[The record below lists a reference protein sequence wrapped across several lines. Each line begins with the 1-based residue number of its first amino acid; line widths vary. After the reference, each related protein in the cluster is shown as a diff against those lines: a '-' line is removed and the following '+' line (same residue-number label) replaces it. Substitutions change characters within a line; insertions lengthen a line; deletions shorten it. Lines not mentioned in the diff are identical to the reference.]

1 MFNMI
6 FRIAKKLHI
15 NQIVLWCFSPF
26 WHSHVSCDDNA
37 VRKAREILTSIT
49 PPSHSNSLRSNLLH
63 RDHKFQ
69 LQIIVPVY
77 NSELY
82 IEKCI
87 DSALCSC
94 RRHSMIITIIN
105 DGSTDNSGEI
115 LKKYENNP
123 CVEVI
128 TQENRGHSG
137 ARNRGLKQIQGRYI
151 TFLDSDDELLPDALD
166 KLLDIVQNKPTD
178 ILEASY
184 EIFYD
189 EHNIVK
195 KFTHIDGK
203 CDNTD
208 KLYGFPWGKIIDSS
222 LLEKVHFPEGF
233 WFEDSIMR
241 FLIYPMSKSAY
252 TSSILL
258 YRYRRNPKGIT
269 ATAKSSPKV
278 VDSFYITE
286 QLLKD
291 RISLGLKNDAD
302 LQPVILRQIR
312 INYLR
317 IASYGNEEINK
328 HIFVLTVNMYKHY
341 FNTYNNVP
349 HSWRPLDK
357 ALRTNDYK
365 AYKLACQL
373 C

>member
-6 FRIAKKLHI
+6 FRIAKRLHI
-15 NQIVLWCFSPF
+15 NQTVLWCLSLFG
-26 WHSHVSCDDNA
+26 HSYVSCDDNA
-37 VRKAREILTSIT
+37 VRKAREILNSIT
-49 PPSHSNSLRSNLLH
+49 PHGNSLNSSPLH
-63 RDHKFQ
+63 QNHEYQ

-77 NSELY
+77 NSEQY
-82 IEKCI
+82 IGKCI
-87 DSALCSC
+87 DSALSSC
-94 RRHSMIITIIN
+94 RRHRMIITIIN
-105 DGSTDNSGEI
+105 DGSTDNSGKI
-115 LKKYENNP
+115 LKRYENNP
-123 CVEVI
+123 KVEVI
-128 TQENRGHSG
+128 NQENRGHSG
-137 ARNRGLKQIQGRYI
+137 ARNRGLDQIRGRYI
-151 TFLDSDDELLPDALD
+151 TFLNSDDELIPDALD
-166 KLLDIVQNKPTD
+166 MLLDTAMSKETD
-178 ILEASY
+178 ILEGSY
-184 EIFYD
+184 EIFYNG
-189 EHNIVK
+189 HNAVK
-195 KFTHIDGK
+195 KFIHVDEK
-203 CDNTD
+203 CVSTD
-208 KLYGFPWGKIIDSS
+208 KLYGFPWGKIIKSS
-222 LLEKVHFPEGF
+222 LFEKVKFPEGY
-233 WFEDSIMR
+233 WFEDTIMR
-241 FLIYPMSKSAY
+241 FLIYPLSKSSY
-252 TSSILL
+252 TSSTLL

-278 VDSFYITE
+278 IDSFYITE

-328 HIFVLTVNMYKHY
+328 HTFVLTVNMYKHY